1 MVNEK
6 MPPYFI
12 LCSWKR
18 SIVSP
23 FVVNI
28 EIEIGLVSQM
38 GVKQGVSLE
47 QGVKY
52 VQS

>member
-1 MVNEK
+1 MTFFHVE
-6 MPPYFI
+6 
-12 LCSWKR
+12 WKQIKE
-18 SIVSP
+18 SEHL
-23 FVVNI
+23 VNI

-38 GVKQGVSLE
+38 DVKQGVSLE